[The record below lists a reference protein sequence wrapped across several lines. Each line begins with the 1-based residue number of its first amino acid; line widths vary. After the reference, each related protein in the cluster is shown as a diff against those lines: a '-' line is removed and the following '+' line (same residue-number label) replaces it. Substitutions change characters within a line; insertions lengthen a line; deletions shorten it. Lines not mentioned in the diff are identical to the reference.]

1 MKILLLG
8 EYSNVHNTLAEGLRQ
23 LGHQVTVA
31 SNGDFWKNY
40 PRDIDL
46 QRTASLWGKI
56 SFAFRLLRAL
66 PKLRGYDVV
75 QLINPL
81 FVEIKAERLFALY
94 RYLRKHNK
102 RVYLCALLG
111 ERM

>member
-46 QRTASLWGKI
+46 QG
-56 SFAFRLLRAL
+56 
-66 PKLRGYDVV
+66 P
-75 QLINPL
+75 
-81 FVEIKAERLFALY
+81 
-94 RYLRKHNK
+94 
-102 RVYLCALLG
+102 
-111 ERM
+111 

>member
-81 FVEIKAERLFALY
+81 KGC
-94 RYLRKHNK
+94 LRFI
-102 RVYLCALLG
+102 VICANITNGCISAHLAWTITG
-111 ERM
+111 